1 MNLFPLFLKLSGRR
15 CLVVGAGKVAEEKIL
30 GLLDAGAEIRVVAPH
45 ATPRLRSLA
54 REKRIRWAARR
65 FQPADL
71 KDVLLVIA
79 ATSSSAL
86 HQEIYSEARR
96 RRVLCNVVD
105 DPPNCDFYYGSV
117 VRRGALQIA
126 ISTSGYSPS
135 LARRIRKSLEV
146 QFGPEYQDWIEV
158 LGKARE
164 SLFARKM
171 DPEQRKH
178 LLEVLASEEMFHE
191 FSRLRT
197 KQVKDP

>member
-15 CLVVGAGKVAEEKIL
+15 CLVVGAGKVAEEKIE
-30 GLLDAGAEIRVVAPH
+30 GLLDSGAEIRVVAPK

-54 REKRIRWAARR
+54 QEKRIRWVRRR
-65 FQPADL
+65 FRRADL
-71 KDVLLVIA
+71 EDVLLVVA

-86 HQEIYSEARR
+86 HKKIYRQARR
-96 RRVLCNVVD
+96 RGVLCNVVD

-135 LARRIRKSLEV
+135 LAQRIRKSLEH
-146 QFGPEYQDWIEV
+146 QFGPEYQDWMEV

-171 DPEQRKH
+171 DPQQRKQ

-197 KQVKDP
+197 KEVR